1 MAYDEGLEV
10 RIEEA
15 LAGLRVTKKRM
26 FGGLCF
32 LDRGNM
38 LCGIVKDGRLML
50 RVGKKAYE
58 SVLAR
63 PFVAKMDFTGKP
75 MTGLGYIEPAGF
87 EEDSDLKAWLELGL
101 AFTGSLPAK

>member
-15 LAGLRVTKKRM
+15 LAGREVTKKQM

-50 RVGKKAYE
+50 RVGKEAYE

-63 PFVAKMDFTGKP
+63 PQVVKMDFTGKP
-75 MTGLGYIEPAGF
+75 MTGLVYIEPAGF
-87 EEDSDLKAWLELGL
+87 EEDRDLKAWLELGL
-101 AFTGSLPAK
+101 AFTGSLPDK

>member
-15 LAGLRVTKKRM
+15 LAGLKITKKKM

-50 RVGKKAYE
+50 RVGKEAYE
-58 SVLAR
+58 AALAR
-63 PFVAKMDFTGKP
+63 PHAIKMDFTGKP
-75 MTGLGYIEPAGF
+75 MAGLVYIEPAGF
-87 EEDSDLKAWLELGL
+87 EEDRDLKAWLELGL
-101 AFTGSLPAK
+101 SFTGSLPSK